1 MQRRFWLGILALACV
16 LALPSVVMA
25 QSSIAG
31 QVKDESGG
39 VLPGVTV
46 EAASPVLIEK
56 AKSVVTDDQGRYQI
70 IDLRQGTYKVTF
82 SLPGFSS
89 VVRDGIELPAN
100 FTATVNADMK
110 VGALEE
116 TITVSGQTP
125 LVDVSQAAR
134 TQVITRDIIDSL
146 PTTRNIMSIGNMIPG
161 IRLGTPDIGGSRAM
175 EQTNPRGH
183 GLNNT
188 HTVQQVDG
196 MSVNSQETSNQQSY
210 YNDALTA
217 EVAVTTAAQTAEN
230 QSGGMR
236 VNAIPKDG
244 GNIVSGSVFI
254 GGSDGNWQSDNI
266 DDYLKTQNISS
277 GNGIVHIQ
285 NFNASLGGPVKK
297 DKIWFFTAVRHISTD
312 ETVANT
318 PLFLVAPNGDFIRS
332 MLDQYIR
339 DTLGRM
345 TWQVNQ
351 KNKLAAFMQRTW
363 KRKGKDFGF
372 GTDPRAGTQRDP
384 HKGHY
389 AIGNAKYTNTLT
401 NKVLIEAGYS
411 TAYQHWTGLNQP
423 YNDYDRYLAD
433 GTTINPLWFNNG
445 RSTDSALNINKNC
458 AYSFGCTAWIS
469 NGQDQRTEDTRRVV
483 VGSVSYVTGTHNFKF
498 GVQDSFGPVHVYTDR
513 QADLVQNYTNGA
525 PATVT
530 VYTTPS
536 NRFTHV
542 NYDLGLY
549 AQDSW
554 TLKRLTLSPGLRL
567 ENFSSMI
574 EETAMPAGRFVGSR
588 FFKERKD
595 VPTWNGDL
603 APRFAAAYDVFGNGR
618 TALKFA
624 WSKYYEP
631 LTGGFAD
638 TYAPGVANENR
649 NWFDCTINAAGNGCA
664 TGVSLP
670 TDRDGVA
677 QNNEIGPG
685 SATFGLAA
693 ERDFDPNI
701 KRESNTEIMA
711 SMSHQLTSRLSATIG
726 YYHRTFDNIRATDR
740 TTVTN
745 SDYVAFTTTVP
756 AVTSPNLAGGVD
768 ATLDGIVTPGTPIT
782 VYSYTKNQSVFNSS
796 PQLDRNVDYTSNYNG
811 IDLSVQGRLP
821 RGSTVIASWTMEK
834 NVSNFCANDDNPN
847 GTSTGDRYTGA
858 TVTAGG
864 PFCDQGAL
872 DMPFRHEFKAAGNY
886 PFPYGVEVGVV
897 LQSYAG
903 SQRDITWQPAA
914 SLFPGGVR
922 NKQETVFLTAPGTLF
937 YPRYNQ
943 FDINFKKNFRAGRK
957 SYSGQVDLFN
967 ALNGNAVFTRNNAI
981 GGSLGQVQTILQ
993 GRVVRLAFQMRF

>member
-1 MQRRFWLGILALACV
+1 
-16 LALPSVVMA
+16 
-25 QSSIAG
+25 
-31 QVKDESGG
+31 
-39 VLPGVTV
+39 
-46 EAASPVLIEK
+46 
-56 AKSVVTDDQGRYQI
+56 VVTDDQGRYTI
-70 IDLRQGTYKVTF
+70 IDLRQGTYTVTF
-82 SLPGFSS
+82 TLPGFST
-89 VVRDGIELPAN
+89 VVRDAVELPAN
-100 FTATVNADMK
+100 FTATINADMK
-110 VGALEE
+110 VGALAE

-146 PTTRNIMSIGNMIPG
+146 PTTRNIMSIGNMVPG

-183 GLNNT
+183 GLGNT

-210 YNDALTA
+210 YNDALSA

-244 GNIVSGSVFI
+244 GNIASGSVFL

-266 DDYLKTQNISS
+266 SDYLKTQNISS

-297 DKIWFFTAVRHISTD
+297 DKVWFFAAVRHISTD

-339 DTLGRM
+339 DTLGRL
-345 TWQVNQ
+345 TWQIDQ

-363 KRKGKDFGF
+363 KRKGKDFSF
-372 GTDPRAGTQRDP
+372 GQDPRSGTQRDP

-401 NKVLIEAGYS
+401 SKILLEAGYS

-433 GTTINPLWFNNG
+433 GVTINPLWFNNA
-445 RSTDSALNINKNC
+445 RATDSALNINPNC
-458 AYSFGCTAWIS
+458 AYAFGCTAWIS

-483 VGSVSYVTGTHNFKF
+483 VGSMSYVTGSHNIKF
-498 GVQDSFGPVHVYTDR
+498 GFQDSFGPVHVYTDR
-513 QADLVQNYTNGA
+513 QADLVLNYTNGR

-530 VYTTPS
+530 VYSTPS
-536 NRFTHV
+536 NRFSHV
-542 NYDLGLY
+542 NYDLGY
-549 AQDSW
+549 YIQDSW
-554 TLKRLTLSPGLRL
+554 TLKRLTLSPGIRV

-574 EETAMPAGRFVGSR
+574 EATAMPSGRFVGSR
-588 FFKERKD
+588 FFNERRD
-595 VPTWNGDL
+595 VPTWNGDV
-603 APRFAAAYDVFGNGR
+603 APRFAMAYDLFGNGK
-618 TALKFA
+618 TALKFG

-638 TYAPGVANENR
+638 TYAPGVQNENR
-649 NWFDCTINAAGNGCA
+649 NWFDCTINAAATGCA
-664 TGVSLP
+664 TGAALA
-670 TDRDGVA
+670 TDNDGIA
-677 QNNEIGPG
+677 QNHEIGPG

-693 ERDFDPNI
+693 ERDFDPSVKRQSNI
-701 KRESNTEIMA
+701 ETMA
-711 SMSHQLTSRLSATIG
+711 SVSHQLTSRLSMTFG

-740 TTVTN
+740 TLVN
-745 SDYVAFTTTVP
+745 AGDYVAFTAPMP
-756 AVTSPNLAGGVD
+756 ALASPNLAGGVD
-768 ATLDGIVTPGTPIT
+768 ATLNGIITPGAPFTM
-782 VYSYTKNQSVFNSS
+782 YSYTKSQATFNAS
-796 PQLDRNVDYTSNYNG
+796 PQLDRNVGYQSIYNG
-811 IDLSVQGRLP
+811 IDVSVQGRLP

-834 NVSNFCANDDNPN
+834 NLSVFCANDDNPN
-847 GTSTGDRYTGA
+847 GVSTNDLYTGTA
-858 TVTAGG
+858 VTAGG
-864 PFCDQGAL
+864 PYCDQR
-872 DMPFRHEFKAAGNY
+872 DFDVPFTHEMKAAGNY
-886 PFPYGVEVGVV
+886 PLPYGVEVGAV

-903 SQRDITWQPAA
+903 LPRIVTWQPAA
-914 SLFPGGVR
+914 NLYPGGVR
-922 NKQETVFLTAPGTLF
+922 NKQETVFLNAPGTLF

-943 FDINFKKNFRAGRK
+943 LDLNVKKNFRAGRK
-957 SYSGQVDLFN
+957 TFSGQVDFFN

-981 GGSLGQVQTILQ
+981 GTSLGQVQTILQ
-993 GRVVRLAFQMRF
+993 GRVIRLAFQMRF